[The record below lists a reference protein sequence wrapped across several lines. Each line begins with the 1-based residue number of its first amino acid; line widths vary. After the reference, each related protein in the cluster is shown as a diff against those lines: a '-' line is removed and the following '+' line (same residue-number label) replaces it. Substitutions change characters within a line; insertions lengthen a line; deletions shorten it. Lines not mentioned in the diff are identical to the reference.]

1 MTTMKNT
8 RNMRNMRKRLAAA
21 LTAAAL
27 AAMNLLSG
35 CTEAPV
41 RELAEGQVLYEA
53 VVIAPT
59 DQSFKMNLALI
70 QNDFYLACRSYG
82 GVTLVVDD
90 GNPYYD
96 AKNIP
101 VQPNGYS
108 AAKYN
113 SIATRKAKQLLA
125 AADQMRAKTPESNTL
140 AAIQLAARDLQSHAD
155 EGSNV
160 LLRLIVMSPGLPTTG
175 VLDFTKTSLRA
186 SPEKVVQQLRAVNEI
201 PDLTNIEVDCYF
213 TGDVTGRQPELGY
226 ANRSNLRAIWQGIY
240 EAGGAASVSF
250 HDDLPLSEGYEEN
263 LPKVTPVPI
272 DRDSIEVDDVGS
284 VLESGSVLSF
294 GEESIAF
301 EPGTAQL
308 KNVSQA
314 RESLSGIVNYLKDY
328 PSQEIL
334 VVGTTA
340 GVQRRR
346 KYCLKLSRDRANAIR
361 AQIIQQGIEEERI
374 RTAGVGFES
383 VFYVYD
389 NKPDGSL
396 DETIAPLNRTVK
408 VLLADSA
415 TAKKIKG
422 GR

>member
-1 MTTMKNT
+1 MTMTKNT
-8 RNMRNMRKRLAAA
+8 RKRLAAA

-27 AAMNLLSG
+27 AAMSLLSG
-35 CTEAPV
+35 CTGESAN
-41 RELAEGQVLYEA
+41 ELPEGQVLYEA
-53 VVIAPT
+53 VIIAPT
-59 DQSFKMNLALI
+59 VQSFKMNLALI

-90 GNPYYD
+90 GNPHYN
-96 AKNIP
+96 ATNIP

-160 LLRLIVMSPGLPTTG
+160 LLRLIVMSPSLPTTG

-186 SPEKVVQQLRAVNEI
+186 SPEKVVEQLRTVNEL
-201 PDLTNIEVDCYF
+201 PNLTGIEVDCYF
-213 TGDVTGRQPELGY
+213 TGDVTGSQPELGY

-250 HDDLPLSEGYEEN
+250 HDDLPLSEAYEED
-263 LPKVTPVPI
+263 LPNVTPVPV
-272 DRDSIEVDDVGS
+272 DRDSIEVDDVGA
-284 VLESGSVLSF
+284 VLENGSALSF

-308 KNVSQA
+308 KNISQA
-314 RESLSGIVNYLKDY
+314 TESLRGIVRYLNDH
-328 PSQEIL
+328 PEQNIL
-334 VVGTTA
+334 LVGTTA
-340 GVQRRR
+340 GVRSKR
-346 KYCLKLSRDRANAIR
+346 KDCLKLSRDRANAIR
-361 AQIIQQGIEEERI
+361 SQLIQQGIEKERI
-374 RTAGVGFES
+374 NTAGVGFES
-383 VFYVYD
+383 VFYVD
-389 NKPDGSL
+389 DHKPDGSL
-396 DETIAPLNRTVK
+396 DEAIAPLNRTVK

-422 GR
+422 GK